1 VVASPSVLILG
12 TGYVGLTCAGCF
24 GHLGHTVVGFDI
36 DTDKIASLKSG
47 QIPIYEPGLDTLITD
62 AQANGN
68 LSFTTEV
75 DAIDTADIIFLCLP
89 TPPLSSGTPDLSI
102 LKSVVLA
109 HRERFKSGAILVT
122 KSTVPLGTSSELA
135 SWLDRPDISPV
146 SNPEFLREG
155 VAVDDFLNPDRV
167 VVGAVNAQAGQRVL
181 DLYES
186 IQTEVIQCD
195 PLSAELIK
203 YAANA
208 FLATKLSFVNELA
221 RICDE
226 VGADVDA
233 VVTGLGTD
241 HRISSAF
248 LSPGPGWGGSC
259 FPKDVA
265 GLAALARSSRLRV
278 PVIESATESNRDH
291 FDHILSRIRAMVDK
305 PLSQATVAVWG
316 LAFKAG
322 TDDTRSS
329 PAVEL
334 IERLDSLH
342 CTVQAHDPVATV
354 PTAMVK
360 QAGLYEV
367 CEGADLLV
375 IATEWP
381 EFASADFGQVAA
393 ALSGTTVFDLRSVVS
408 PRAVDSAGL
417 RLELLGRSA
426 TGA

>member
-1 VVASPSVLILG
+1 VTSPSVLILG
-12 TGYVGLTCAGCF
+12 TGYVGLTCSGCF
-24 GHLGHTVVGFDI
+24 GQLGHTVVGFDI
-36 DTDKIASLKSG
+36 DQDKIAALQDG
-47 QIPIYEPGLDTLITD
+47 QIPIYEPGLDKLITN

-68 LSFTTEV
+68 LSFTTDV
-75 DAIDTADIIFLCLP
+75 AAVSDADIVFLCLP
-89 TPPLSSGTPDLSI
+89 TPPLPSGTPDLSI
-102 LKSVVLA
+102 LKSVVLE
-109 HRERFKSGAILVT
+109 HRERFKPGAVLVT
-122 KSTVPLGTSSELA
+122 KSTVPLGTSHELA
-135 SWLDRPDISPV
+135 GWLNRNDVYTV

-167 VVGAVNAQAGQRVL
+167 VVGAADPEAGQQVL
-181 DLYES
+181 DLYAA
-186 IQTEVIQCD
+186 IDTERIQCD

-233 VVTGLGTD
+233 VVAGLGTD

-248 LSPGPGWGGSC
+248 LAPGPGWGGSC

-291 FDHILSRIRAMVDK
+291 FDHILSRIRAIVGE
-305 PLSQATVAVWG
+305 PLSEATVAIWG

-334 IERLDSLH
+334 VERLDSLH
-342 CTVQAHDPVATV
+342 CVVRAHDPVASL
-354 PTAMVK
+354 PTATVN

-381 EFASADFGQVAA
+381 EFADADFIRVAA
-393 ALSGTTVFDLRSVVS
+393 AMNGSTIFDLRSVVS
-408 PRAVDSAGL
+408 PVAVNAAGM
-417 RLELLGRSA
+417 RLELLGRA
-426 TGA
+426 GI

>member
-1 VVASPSVLILG
+1 LILG
-12 TGYVGLTCAGCF
+12 TGYVGLTCSGCF
-24 GHLGHTVVGFDI
+24 GQLGHTVVGFDI
-36 DTDKIASLKSG
+36 DQDKIAALQDG
-47 QIPIYEPGLDTLITD
+47 QIPIYEPGLDKLITN

-68 LSFTTEV
+68 LSFTTDV
-75 DAIDTADIIFLCLP
+75 AAVSDADIVFLCLP
-89 TPPLSSGTPDLSI
+89 TPPLPSGTPELSI
-102 LKSVVLA
+102 LKSVVLE
-109 HRERFKSGAILVT
+109 HRERFKPGAVLVT
-122 KSTVPLGTSSELA
+122 KSTVPLGTSHELA
-135 SWLDRPDISPV
+135 GWLNRNDVYTV

-167 VVGAVNAQAGQRVL
+167 VVGAADPEAGQQVL
-181 DLYES
+181 DLYAA
-186 IQTEVIQCD
+186 IDTERIQCD

-233 VVTGLGTD
+233 VVAGLGTD

-248 LSPGPGWGGSC
+248 LAPGPGWGGSC

-291 FDHILSRIRAMVDK
+291 FDHILSRIRALVGE
-305 PLSQATVAVWG
+305 PLSEATVAIWG

-334 IERLDSLH
+334 VERLDSLH
-342 CTVQAHDPVATV
+342 CVVRAHDPVASL
-354 PTAMVK
+354 PTATVN

-381 EFASADFGQVAA
+381 EFADADFIRVAA
-393 ALSGTTVFDLRSVVS
+393 AMNGSTIFDLRSVVS
-408 PRAVDSAGL
+408 PVAVNAAGM
-417 RLELLGRSA
+417 RLELLGRA
-426 TGA
+426 GI

>member
-1 VVASPSVLILG
+1 MASPSILILG

-36 DTDKIASLKSG
+36 DSDKIASLKDG
-47 QIPIYEPGLDTLITD
+47 QVPIYEPGLDELITD
-62 AQANGN
+62 AQLKGN
-68 LSFTTEV
+68 LSFTTDV
-75 DAIDTADIIFLCLP
+75 DAIGTADIIFLCLP
-89 TPPLSSGTPDLSI
+89 TPPLPSGTPDLSI

-109 HRERFKSGAILVT
+109 HRERFKSGAVLVT

-135 SWLDRPDISPV
+135 TWLDRPDVFPV

-155 VAVDDFLNPDRV
+155 VAVNDFLSPDRI
-167 VVGAVNAQAGQRVL
+167 VVGAANAEAGRQVL
-181 DLYES
+181 ALYES
-186 IQTEVIQCD
+186 IQTEVISCD
-195 PLSAELIK
+195 PLSAEMIK

-208 FLATKLSFVNELA
+208 FLATKLGFVNELA

-241 HRISSAF
+241 HRISSSF

-259 FPKDVA
+259 FPKDIA
-265 GLAALARSSRLRV
+265 GLATLARSSRLRV
-278 PVIESATESNRDH
+278 PVIESAAESNRDH
-291 FDHILSRIRAMVDK
+291 FDHVLNRIRTLIDK
-305 PLSQATVAVWG
+305 PLAQSTVAFWG

-334 IERLDSLH
+334 IERLDALR
-342 CTVQAHDPVATV
+342 CKVQAHDPVATV
-354 PTAMVK
+354 PIATVK
-360 QAGLYEV
+360 QDDLYDV

-381 EFASADFGQVAA
+381 EFAAADFAQVARA
-393 ALSGTTVFDLRSVVS
+393 MSGRTVFDLRSVV
-408 PRAVDSAGL
+408 PPAAVTNAGL
-417 RLELLGRSA
+417 RLELLGRSPIEH
-426 TGA
+426 